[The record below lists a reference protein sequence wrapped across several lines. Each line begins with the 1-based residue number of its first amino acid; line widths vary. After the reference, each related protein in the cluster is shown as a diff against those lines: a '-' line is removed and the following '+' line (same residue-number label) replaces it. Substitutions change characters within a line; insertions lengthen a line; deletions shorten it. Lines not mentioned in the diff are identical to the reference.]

1 MCFFLSEFVKNN
13 KYSKYFA
20 NGKTFTR
27 LSQMVT
33 NSNIVTTNSNVSDE
47 NSVSSVHAKVRLKP
61 TEQKILKHYRSFTK
75 FRDYFRYYK
84 TAVKI
89 FPEKKPDTRLKEEL
103 NGKIYKFLSE
113 KTKSDLNLM
122 RNIIRDQMKTRFK
135 KNTKRRKFRGTR

>member
-47 NSVSSVHAKVRLKP
+47 NSVSSVHAKV
-61 TEQKILKHYRSFTK
+61 
-75 FRDYFRYYK
+75 
-84 TAVKI
+84 
-89 FPEKKPDTRLKEEL
+89 LKEEL